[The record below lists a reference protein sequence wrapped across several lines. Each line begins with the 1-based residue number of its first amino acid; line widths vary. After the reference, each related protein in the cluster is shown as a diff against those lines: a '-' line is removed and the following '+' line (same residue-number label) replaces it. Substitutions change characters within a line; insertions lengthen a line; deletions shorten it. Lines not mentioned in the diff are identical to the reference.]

1 MEEVKVL
8 KKRGRK
14 PKIIELEVENV
25 ILTELEKKVPSKR
38 GRKPKNYYSDL
49 NIITSKKVVGN
60 ELKCDIELNKELNI
74 FSENLEIETKPNK
87 LVDNIWLNK
96 YKPNK
101 LNNIIGNKEQILKIK
116 KWLIN
121 YKNSSESHAAVISGN
136 HGIGKNLIIKLVME
150 ETGYTN
156 INICSTSLK
165 TKNIVNEI
173 IDSYSKNTNLYNS
186 SSKYA
191 IILDNTE
198 SISLSSEKEN
208 ILSLFKI
215 NSQHKYFPIIFISNL
230 QHSKLINNLKKV
242 CLDITLYPPSH
253 DELKNFMLSICL
265 KENFQ
270 ILDDKIYYNIIK
282 FSQSDIRRLI
292 FILQDLYYTY
302 GKQNITYDMYKEY
315 QQLSQKKDIDIGI
328 YLAAKNLLDNYSTMN
343 DCLLLYETEK
353 VLLPLTIYENYY
365 RKLFKQ
371 KLSNTD
377 ILSTMANVTNSI
389 SNGDVIETN
398 IYSDQ
403 NWFLQN
409 IHGFY
414 TCVDTSYIMSLV
426 EPIKKEKLDYNLVFS
441 ADFNKTSSKNI
452 NKKKNI
458 LFVQS
463 KFKNKNINDV
473 LYINKILY
481 ELEKNKQTT
490 KLKAIKKAYNLD
502 TKIIQVC
509 LKIDKTNEINTKK

>member
-1 MEEVKVL
+1 
-8 KKRGRK
+8 
-14 PKIIELEVENV
+14 VEKHLPLADV
-25 ILTELEKKVPSKR
+25 RMVASAQW
-38 GRKPKNYYSDL
+38 
-49 NIITSKKVVGN
+49 
-60 ELKCDIELNKELNI
+60 
-74 FSENLEIETKPNK
+74 
-87 LVDNIWLNK
+87 LVAEYLIAVDS
-96 YKPNK
+96 
-101 LNNIIGNKEQILKIK
+101 QIVTHKFT
-116 KWLIN
+116 IN
-121 YKNSSESHAAVISGN
+121 R
-136 HGIGKNLIIKLVME
+136 LF
-150 ETGYTN
+150 
-156 INICSTSLK
+156 
-165 TKNIVNEI
+165 
-173 IDSYSKNTNLYNS
+173 IDP
-186 SSKYA
+186 
-191 IILDNTE
+191 
-198 SISLSSEKEN
+198 
-208 ILSLFKI
+208 F
-215 NSQHKYFPIIFISNL
+215 
-230 QHSKLINNLKKV
+230 INNLKKV

-265 KENFQ
+265 KENFK

-371 KLSNTD
+371 KLSNSTT
-377 ILSTMANVTNSI
+377 LSTMAEVTNSI

-426 EPIKKEKLDYNLVFS
+426 EPQKKEKLDYNLVFS

-458 LFVQS
+458 LFIQS

-481 ELEKNKQTT
+481 ELEQIKQNN